1 MDFAGNTP
9 LTGGRVLIFLD
20 LQTLR
25 ILIHNSS
32 VHSFKLESKFKL
44 TSPFVLFLNNINTA
58 CGLLYLH
65 IPESSDS
72 HRSM

>member
-1 MDFAGNTP
+1 MDFFMWAGNTP
-9 LTGGRVLIFLD
+9 LGFAKYNVRTDIF
-20 LQTLR
+20 
-25 ILIHNSS
+25 IHNSS

-44 TSPFVLFLNNINTA
+44 TSPFVLFLHNINKT